1 MLKVVELKE
10 TVTNSNLVEN
20 IESIKES
27 ITKLDYMKDYL
38 VDINKT
44 DYDYLNISTETIKLN
59 LDKINSFV
67 NTILNQQTKEYKVFY
82 IDK

>member
-38 VDINKT
+38 IDINKT

-59 LDKINSFV
+59 LEKINSFV
-67 NTILNQQTKEYKVFY
+67 NTILNQQIKEYKVFY
-82 IDK
+82 IDN